1 MNKAKNFP
9 QVEKRKTRTYLVT
22 VDEQKYLDGNF
33 IDNYYRKKK
42 KNKIECKSHLL
53 ILLRWYN

>member
-1 MNKAKNFP
+1 MNKPKNLS

-22 VDEQKYLDGNF
+22 VEEQKYLDANF

-42 KNKIECKSHLL
+42 KNKIEGKVD
-53 ILLRWYN
+53 Y